1 MLISKVGELLTPSL
15 CHYNIAL
22 PVMRTYSGSE
32 TSKSWSTSLIVLS
45 CCSNAG
51 ISSSIYNMTT
61 KICHV
66 HPRINVHNSKCLC
79 SSVLTL
85 HTKCSPC
92 SATCYMLFRM
102 REHETVPS
110 VVILN
115 MAYLESSIS
124 KSHYINLKVMQDF
137 LRVLIGSDSRTD
149 SPIFT
154 QLDGCQKM
162 IAIHN
167 LQPTAG
173 ANIVCWQRENS
184 HQLSVY
190 QVSQLVYF
198 SYGGLQKSDAKFEPN

>member
-66 HPRINVHNSKCLC
+66 HPRVNVHNSKCLC

-102 REHETVPS
+102 RECETVPS
-110 VVILN
+110 VVFLN

-124 KSHYINLKVMQDF
+124 KSHYINLKVMQDS
-137 LRVLIGSDSRTD
+137 LRVLVGSDSRTD

-154 QLDGCQKM
+154 QLDGCQK
-162 IAIHN
+162 IAIQN

-173 ANIVCWQRENS
+173 GNIVWWQRENS

-190 QVSQLVYF
+190 QVSQLVFF
-198 SYGGLQKSDAKFEPN
+198 SYEGLQKSDVKFEPN